1 MNPNNLYPIIG
12 LKILVEYGTLD
23 SNLIYISILFVAI
36 IFIIW
41 IMWTAVIGAGFQPTS
56 MRRVKKMLETA
67 NIGPDDVLYD
77 LGSGDGRI
85 VIEAAKSYDARS
97 VGIEADP
104 LRVLWSR
111 TLLFLFGIQNKSKI
125 KWGNFFN
132 EDLVEATAVTL
143 FLGDSA
149 NQKLR
154 DKLVNELKHGTP
166 VVSYVWKFK
175 GWIPIKV
182 YEKDEIYLYIIG
194 ISNPLK

>member
-1 MNPNNLYPIIG
+1 LNPNNLYPIIG